1 MMKMEVTLAV
11 IAVLGIIGYVFLFL
25 GTAEPRHRQADLFL
39 GIVAFSLIVMV
50 VAGLFIQWPIEFG
63 WQEVTAFYA
72 IYGFSAFVFLIYAAK
87 GLRLWLTKEEDYY
100 EKKGV

>member
-1 MMKMEVTLAV
+1 MEVTLAV

-25 GTAEPRHRQADLFL
+25 GTAEPRHRHGDQFL
-39 GIVAFSLIVMV
+39 AIVAFSLIVMV
-50 VAGLFIQWPIEFG
+50 VAGLFIQWPIEFR
-63 WQEVTAFYA
+63 WQDVTAFYA

-100 EKKGV
+100 EKRGV

>member
-1 MMKMEVTLAV
+1 MELTLAV
-11 IAVLGIIGYVFLFL
+11 IAALGIIGYVFLFL
-25 GTAEPRHRQADLFL
+25 GTAEPRHKQSDLFL
-39 GIVAFSLIVMV
+39 AIVAFSLMVMV

-63 WQEVTAFYA
+63 WQEVTGFYA

-87 GLRLWLTKEEDYY
+87 MLRPWLAKEEDYY

>member
-1 MMKMEVTLAV
+1 MEVILAV

-25 GTAEPRHRQADLFL
+25 GTAEPRHRQSDLFL
-39 GIVAFSLIVMV
+39 EVVAFSLIVMV
-50 VAGLFIQWPIEFG
+50 VAGLFIQWPIEFS

-72 IYGFSAFVFLIYAAK
+72 IYGFSAFVFLIYVAK

-100 EKKGV
+100 EKRGV

>member
-1 MMKMEVTLAV
+1 MEATLAV
-11 IAVLGIIGYVFLFL
+11 IAILGIIGYVFLFL
-25 GTAEPRHRQADLFL
+25 GTTEPRHRQGDLFL
-39 GIVAFSLIVMV
+39 GIVSLSLVVMV
-50 VAGLFIQWPIEFG
+50 VAGLLIQWPIEFG

>member
-1 MMKMEVTLAV
+1 MEVILAV

-25 GTAEPRHRQADLFL
+25 GTTEPRHPQGDLFL
-39 GIVAFSLIVMV
+39 GIVSFSLIVMI
-50 VAGLFIQWPIEFG
+50 VAGLFIQWPIEFS
-63 WQEVTAFYA
+63 WQEVPAFYA

-100 EKKGV
+100 EKRGV

>member
-1 MMKMEVTLAV
+1 MEVTLAV

-25 GTAEPRHRQADLFL
+25 GTAEPRHRQSDLFL
-39 GIVAFSLIVMV
+39 GIVAFSLMVMV

-100 EKKGV
+100 EKRGV